1 MCFLCSFIILV
12 FLTPSNF
19 NISQSLWKEYYWESF
34 YYYFQS
40 LLNKSAKTVY
50 VIPMEQILIVSQYI
64 QLIV

>member
-1 MCFLCSFIILV
+1 M
-12 FLTPSNF
+12 PSNF

-40 LLNKSAKTVY
+40 LLNKCAQTVY
-50 VIPMEQILIVSQYI
+50 LIPMEQILIVSQYI